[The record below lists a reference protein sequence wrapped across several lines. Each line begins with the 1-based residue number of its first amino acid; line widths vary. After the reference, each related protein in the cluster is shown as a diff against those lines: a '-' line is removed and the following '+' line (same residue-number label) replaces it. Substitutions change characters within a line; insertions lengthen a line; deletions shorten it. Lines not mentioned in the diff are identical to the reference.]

1 MSNLKDLEL
10 KSILPT
16 SISEDEGV
24 KGTADAVSEELTA
37 VTDLIPI
44 ALVYSRINLLP
55 EKILD
60 LLAWQFHVDDY
71 DDSARIEIKRKQ
83 VKTAIAV
90 HRYKGTAYAVR
101 LVVDGL
107 AGGAKVREWPE
118 YEGKPYHFRVEQ
130 MPDMVRCGEDVNALV
145 RAIGSAK
152 NVRSWLDELRWSREL
167 EVRTR
172 YAIAAGVSKEIH
184 VGLPKI
190 NNVNAIQPNRFATA
204 VFLFKE
210 IWIGGKNG

>member
-1 MSNLKDLEL
+1 MSKLKDVEL

-16 SISEDEGV
+16 SISEDENV
-24 KGTADAVSEELTA
+24 RKTADAVSNELTA
-37 VTDLIPI
+37 VTTLIPNV
-44 ALVYSRINLLP
+44 LVYSHINLLP

-71 DDSARIEIKRKQ
+71 VDAASIKIKRKQ
-83 VKTAIAV
+83 IKTAIAV

-101 LVVDGL
+101 LVVDAL
-107 AGGAKVREWPE
+107 AGGAKVREWSE
-118 YEGKPYHFRVEQ
+118 YGGKPYHFRVEQ
-130 MPDMVRCGEDVNALV
+130 MPDRVRCGEDVDALT
-145 RAIGSAK
+145 RAIGNAK
-152 NVRSWLDELRWSREL
+152 NVRSWLDELRWQREL
-167 EVRTR
+167 GVRKR
-172 YAIAAGVSKEIH
+172 YAIAAEVSKEIT

-190 NNVNAIQPNRFATA
+190 NNVDVIQSNRFATA